1 MQDRI
6 LPRLIF
12 FSCFFAIGQKEEAR
26 NSLERLRD
34 SINEDVIEAE
44 LERISKNI
52 DSDLNENQT
61 AANNNF
67 QSIKEYF
74 FLLVDPSF
82 IKPISFLIVVFCIAL
97 EWSAF
102 SAIAFYMVTILM

>member
-1 MQDRI
+1 M
-6 LPRLIF
+6 
-12 FSCFFAIGQKEEAR
+12 CFFTKGQKEEAR
-26 NSLERLRD
+26 KSLERLRD

-61 AANNNF
+61 AVNNNF

-74 FLLVDPSF
+74 GLLVDPSF
-82 IKPISFLIVVFCIAL
+82 MKPISFLIVVFCIAL

>member
-44 LERISKNI
+44 MERISKNI
-52 DSDLNENQT
+52 DSDLNENNT
-61 AANNNF
+61 ANNNF

-74 FLLVDPSF
+74 GLLVDPSF
-82 IKPISFLIVVFCIAL
+82 MKPISFLIVVFCIAL